1 MKELKPKI
9 SGIGVKQSQFNHCLP
24 VPGNKPIRGVTTAI
38 AALQPQIQAQ
48 EGQQG
53 KMGWERLTAQARQIN
68 QLAAQLEQ
76 AMFEFIAIA
85 SEVNCKRRVTQGNKK
100 QIKSVCEYLKVSV
113 PCIKFKKSGGFVLKA
128 KIIDLF
134 RAEQEASQVAHDL
147 RRQASRKEVL
157 PLSLRNQRRVKG

>member
-1 MKELKPKI
+1 MKKLKTKI
-9 SGIGVKQSQFNHCLP
+9 SGIGLKQSQFNHCLP
-24 VPGNKPIRGVTTAI
+24 LSRNKPSGVNTAI
-38 AALQPQIQAQ
+38 AALQPHQAQ
-48 EGQQG
+48 EPQQG

-76 AMFEFIAIA
+76 AMFEFVAIA

-113 PCIKFKKSGGFVLKA
+113 PGIKFKKSGGFVLKA

-134 RAEQEASQVAHDL
+134 PAEQEAYKVA
-147 RRQASRKEVL
+147 
-157 PLSLRNQRRVKG
+157 

>member
-1 MKELKPKI
+1 MKKLKTKI
-9 SGIGVKQSQFNHCLP
+9 SGIGVKQSQFNQSLP
-24 VPGNKPIRGVTTAI
+24 VPRNKPIRGVTTAI
-38 AALQPQIQAQ
+38 AALQPHQAQ
-48 EGQQG
+48 ESQQG

-76 AMFEFIAIA
+76 AMFEFVAIA

-113 PCIKFKKSGGFVLKA
+113 PGIKFKKSGGFVLKS

-134 RAEQEASQVAHDL
+134 PAEREAYKVAQDL

-157 PLSLRNQRRVKG
+157 PLSQRNQPHRVKG

>member
-1 MKELKPKI
+1 MKKLKPKI

-24 VPGNKPIRGVTTAI
+24 VPRNKPSLGVNTAI
-38 AALQPQIQAQ
+38 AGLQPHQAQ
-48 EGQQG
+48 EPQQG

-76 AMFEFIAIA
+76 AMFEFVAIA

-113 PCIKFKKSGGFVLKA
+113 PGIKFQKSGGFVLKA

-134 RAEQEASQVAHDL
+134 PAEREASQVAQAL
-147 RRQASRKEVL
+147 RHQASRREEL
-157 PLSLRNQRRVKG
+157 PLSQRNQRRRVKG

>member
-1 MKELKPKI
+1 MKKLKPKI
-9 SGIGVKQSQFNHCLP
+9 SGIGVNQSQFNHCLP
-24 VPGNKPIRGVTTAI
+24 VPGNKPIRGVTAI
-38 AALQPQIQAQ
+38 AALQPQRLAQ
-48 EGQQG
+48 EPQQG

-100 QIKSVCEYLKVSV
+100 QIKSVCEYLRVSV

-134 RAEQEASQVAHDL
+134 RAEQEAYKVAQAL
-147 RRQASRKEVL
+147 RRQARK
-157 PLSLRNQRRVKG
+157 